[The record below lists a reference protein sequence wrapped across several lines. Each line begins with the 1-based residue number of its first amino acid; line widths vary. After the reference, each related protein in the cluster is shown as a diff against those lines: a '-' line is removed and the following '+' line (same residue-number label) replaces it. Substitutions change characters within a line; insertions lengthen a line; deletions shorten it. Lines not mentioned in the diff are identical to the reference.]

1 MSNAKAECE
10 KLMNAA
16 LPFADQMLREHGEF
30 FPFGGALNESGEIE
44 SIAAVDDSDRPASSE
59 LLGRLRSALA
69 QAAKSGKYRAT
80 AVVYDVR
87 VSRPPDGK
95 LSEAVAVELDH
106 RDDLSL
112 VLFVPYQRVD
122 GQVEFGELFAQQG
135 EGRVFAGV

>member
-44 SIAAVDDSDRPASSE
+44 SIAAVDGSERPPSSE
-59 LLGRLRSALA
+59 LLARLRGALA
-69 QAAKSGKYRAT
+69 QAARSGNYRAT
-80 AVVYDVR
+80 AAVYDVR
-87 VSRPPDGK
+87 VGRPPDGK

-106 RDDLSL
+106 RDDLSV

-135 EGRVFAGV
+135 EGRIFAGG